1 MSKQLTES
9 EEVLEIKEMLKE
21 LPMTDR
27 IILTLE
33 FSIARNGAKMASDIS
48 DLLPMLAHEWMKD
61 TIAKKV
67 ERRQAERA
75 AQEQEKQLA
84 TRVLPPKKEPVTPHV

>member
-33 FSIARNGAKMASDIS
+33 FSIARKGAKMASDIS